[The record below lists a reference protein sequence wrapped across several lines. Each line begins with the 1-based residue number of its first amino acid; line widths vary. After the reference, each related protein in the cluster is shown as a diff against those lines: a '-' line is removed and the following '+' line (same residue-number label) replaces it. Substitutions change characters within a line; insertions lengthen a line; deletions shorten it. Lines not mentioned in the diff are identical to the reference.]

1 MNSSPEELKQKIQKE
16 TELIVELE
24 KSCPTTDPNS
34 TDWYIHQTKIRDAYW
49 RRRMLTTRL
58 EGGDLNATAEVY

>member
-1 MNSSPEELKQKIQKE
+1 MDTAKELNQKIQKE

-24 KSCPTTDPNS
+24 KSYPTSDPNS
-34 TDWYIHQTKIRDAYW
+34 KEWHIHHTKIRDAYW

>member
-1 MNSSPEELKQKIQKE
+1 MDTAEELKQKIQKE

-24 KSCPTTDPNS
+24 KSCPATNPNS
-34 TDWYIHQTKIRDAYW
+34 TEWYIHQTKIRDAYW

>member
-1 MNSSPEELKQKIQKE
+1 M
-16 TELIVELE
+16 ELE
-24 KSCPTTDPNS
+24 KSYPTSDPNS
-34 TDWYIHQTKIRDAYW
+34 KEWHIHHTKIRDAYW